1 MTIDAGLKPEGAA
14 ERSPIAGAGAPS
26 GVDAGPKRYSVQR
39 KMAVVAR
46 LLRGEPLD
54 VVAREAN
61 VSVAKLIEWRDR
73 ALAGAASALKER
85 ERDDREDEIARLKS
99 KVGEIGQKPFGPK
112 EVETMSQTVSPSTS
126 RCYGLAR
133 VSRAW
138 SVSRAGVY
146 RFLKGTPS
154 PAIARRPGPT
164 GPCPDADL
172 ADHIRREI
180 EASDFHGEGYRKLWA
195 RLRVAGV
202 RSSPRRVRRV
212 MGENGLLA
220 PHRVGRNQE
229 KTHDGTIVTD
239 KVNEMWGT
247 DMSQTVTLEEGRAY
261 VFVAVEHANSEII
274 GIHAARSANRFEA
287 LEPVRQGVHRCFG
300 SIAPGVARGLK
311 LRHDHGSNYMS
322 GDFQDE
328 IKCLGIEASPSFV
341 REPEGNGVAER
352 FIRTLKENLL
362 WVRTFKTIEELR
374 AELVAFARRYN
385 ETWLV
390 ARHGYKTPARIREE
404 QTTPRIAID
413 PTLTATLPLAA

>member
-1 MTIDAGLKPEGAA
+1 MTIDAGLKPEGAP

-54 VVAREAN
+54 VVARETN
-61 VSVAKLIEWRDR
+61 VSVAKLTEWRDR

-99 KVGEIGQKPFGPK
+99 KVGEM
-112 EVETMSQTVSPSTS
+112 MSQTVSPSTS

-138 SVSRAGVY
+138 NVSRAGVY

-154 PAIARRPGPT
+154 PAIPRRPGPT

-180 EASDFHGEGYRKLWA
+180 EASDFHGEGYRKIWA

-239 KVNEMWGT
+239 
-247 DMSQTVTLEEGRAY
+247 
-261 VFVAVEHANSEII
+261 
-274 GIHAARSANRFEA
+274 
-287 LEPVRQGVHRCFG
+287 
-300 SIAPGVARGLK
+300 
-311 LRHDHGSNYMS
+311 
-322 GDFQDE
+322 
-328 IKCLGIEASPSFV
+328 
-341 REPEGNGVAER
+341 
-352 FIRTLKENLL
+352 
-362 WVRTFKTIEELR
+362 
-374 AELVAFARRYN
+374 
-385 ETWLV
+385 
-390 ARHGYKTPARIREE
+390 
-404 QTTPRIAID
+404 
-413 PTLTATLPLAA
+413 

>member
-1 MTIDAGLKPEGAA
+1 MTIDAGLKPEGAP
-14 ERSPIAGAGAPS
+14 ERSPIAGAGAAS
-26 GVDAGPKRYSVQR
+26 GVGAGPKRYSVQR

-46 LLRGEPLD
+46 LLRGEPLE
-54 VVAREAN
+54 VVGREAN
-61 VSVAKLIEWRDR
+61 VSVARLIEWRDR

-85 ERDDREDEIARLKS
+85 ARDDREDEIARLKRIA
-99 KVGEIGQKPFGPK
+99 VRQDRRHGGQKPFGPK

-138 SVSRAGVY
+138 RVSRAGVY
-146 RFLKGTPS
+146 RFLKRTPS
-154 PAIARRPGPT
+154 PAIARRPGPL

-180 EASDFHGEGYRKLWA
+180 EASDFHGEGYRKIWA

-229 KTHDGTIVTD
+229 KRHDGTIVTG

-287 LEPVRQGVHRCFG
+287 LEPIRQGVHRCFG
-300 SIAPGVARGLK
+300 SIAPGVAHGLK

-328 IKCLGIEASPSFV
+328 IKC
-341 REPEGNGVAER
+341 
-352 FIRTLKENLL
+352 
-362 WVRTFKTIEELR
+362 
-374 AELVAFARRYN
+374 
-385 ETWLV
+385 
-390 ARHGYKTPARIREE
+390 
-404 QTTPRIAID
+404 
-413 PTLTATLPLAA
+413 